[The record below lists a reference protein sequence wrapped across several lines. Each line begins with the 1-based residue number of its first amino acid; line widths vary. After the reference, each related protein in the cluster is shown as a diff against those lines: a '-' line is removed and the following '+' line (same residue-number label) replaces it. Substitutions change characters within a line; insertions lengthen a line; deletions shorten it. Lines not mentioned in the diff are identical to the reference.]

1 MTRFCNKLYKV
12 YSTSNDWKASYVK
25 KIFERKTIR
34 LDEHALFKMYVHAL
48 NLNMWIMYVFLSS
61 TADNG
66 NQNGDGSG
74 SDIVICTLV
83 INIIMVICVLLYI
96 CFGRTLHDKCPC
108 KRLKKQQARRC
119 STTNEQFMESSI
131 NVNVVNG
138 TNISTTNNDEIM
150 IISAMESSVDQHTII

>member
-1 MTRFCNKLYKV
+1 MRLFSWTRRV
-12 YSTSNDWKASYVK
+12 STITFIRYTQRQKIWKPDTLR

-48 NLNMWIMYVFLSS
+48 YLNMWIMYVFLSS

-66 NQNGDGSG
+66 SQNGDGSG

-96 CFGRTLHDKCPC
+96 CFGGTLHDKCPC

-119 STTNEQFMESSI
+119 STTNNE
-131 NVNVVNG
+131 
-138 TNISTTNNDEIM
+138 EIM
-150 IISAMESSVDQHTII
+150 ITSAMESSVDQHMII